1 MAQLK
6 IVAAL
11 IPFFFA
17 CLLAKRVRMTYS
29 NNTFTCTWS
38 LVLPN
43 TIVTIDV
50 NYRVADNIYIYIHAY
65 LIIHYV
71 SLCAKYIYSLYPEIH
86 GLMQ

>member
-29 NNTFTCTWS
+29 NNTFTRTWS

-50 NYRVADNIYIYIHAY
+50 NYRVADNIYIHAY